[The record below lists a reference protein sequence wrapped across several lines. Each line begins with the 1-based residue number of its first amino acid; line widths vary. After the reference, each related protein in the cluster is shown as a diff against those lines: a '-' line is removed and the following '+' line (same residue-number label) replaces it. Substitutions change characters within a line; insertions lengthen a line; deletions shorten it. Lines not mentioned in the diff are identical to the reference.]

1 MVFSYIRVSSDKQTI
16 QHQQDEINR
25 YCSLNNLEIDKTI
38 EIEISSRKDTRTRK
52 IDFLLEELEN
62 DKDDTTTILIITELS
77 RLGRNTG
84 EVINLIS
91 TIVDLGVEVRIL
103 KQNITLKPNTKN
115 ESDPMSKMMI
125 TILSMFAEFER
136 DIISQ
141 RTKEALKGLINKGI
155 SLGKPK
161 NTIQKSIFDKDKE
174 RVVELLGLGLSYQ
187 KVVEKHLGYGSA
199 STLHTYVKKR
209 NLLVA

>member
-1 MVFSYIRVSSDKQTI
+1 MIFSYNRISCSDKQSI

-38 EIEISSRKDTRTRK
+38 QIEISSRKDTRTRK
-52 IDFLLEELEN
+52 IDFLLEELKN
-62 DKDDTTTILIITELS
+62 DTDKSTILIITELS

-103 KQNITLKPNTKN
+103 KQNLTLKSDNQN
-115 ESDPMSKMMI
+115 DPMSKMMI

-141 RTKEALKGLINKGI
+141 RTKEALKGLKDKGI

-161 NTIQKSIFDKDKE
+161 NTIQKSIFDKDQEKI
-174 RVVELLGLGLSYQ
+174 VELLGLGLSYQ

>member
-38 EIEISSRKDTRTRK
+38 EIEISSRKDTRARK
-52 IDFLLEELEN
+52 IDDLLEQLN
-62 DKDDTTTILIITELS
+62 KDDILIITELS

-84 EVINLIS
+84 EVINMID
-91 TIVDLGVEVRIL
+91 TIIKIGVEVRIL
-103 KQNITLKPNTKN
+103 KQNLILN
-115 ESDPMSKMMI
+115 ENDPMNKMMI

-161 NTIQKSIFDKDKE
+161 NTIQKSIFDKDQEKI
-174 RVVELLGLGLSYQ
+174 VELLGLGLSYQ

>member
-38 EIEISSRKDTRTRK
+38 EIEISSRKDTRARK
-52 IDFLLEELEN
+52 IDELLEQLN
-62 DKDDTTTILIITELS
+62 KDDILIITELS

-84 EVINLIS
+84 EVINMID
-91 TIVDLGVEVRIL
+91 TIIKIGVEVRIL
-103 KQNITLKPNTKN
+103 KQNLILNQN
-115 ESDPMSKMMI
+115 DPMNKMMI

-141 RTKEALKGLINKGI
+141 RTKEALKGLKNKGI
-155 SLGKPK
+155 ALGKPK

-174 RVVELLGLGLSYQ
+174 RIIELLGLGLSYQ

-209 NLLVA
+209 NLLSA